1 MVKTPK
7 ERNLS
12 GNTIKVKHRGTSCQC
27 LMLNVKKR
35 ETDRLEDRQTE
46 AERQGEK
53 KGEREERRNDGK
65 KGGVERRREEAEA
78 EVSPVHTVI
87 LQLWEPRQETI
98 RLLAQFMP
106 LLRGR
111 LSFKCKWLNFKQE

>member
-1 MVKTPK
+1 MPVSRR
-7 ERNLS
+7 ERQ
-12 GNTIKVKHRGTSCQC
+12 I
-27 LMLNVKKR
+27 
-35 ETDRLEDRQTE
+35 DRQTGRQTE

-53 KGEREERRNDGK
+53 KGDGEERRKGGK
-65 KGGVERRREEAEA
+65 KGGMERRREEAEA

-87 LQLWEPRQETI
+87 LQLWEPRQETT

-111 LSFKCKWLNFKQE
+111 LSFKCKWLNFKQERLTSP